1 MRLFWRACKN
11 FLQFS
16 NFDFLTSTNTSAPL
30 QHHPQTISPNRPQN
44 LRSDSLKS
52 VHVINYTKELRKW
65 LRTAKN
71 SLLANITTFYYNQI
85 YFSYMVLRKFIYA
98 KPQIF
103 PNHFSNFDFRFRD
116 KIAEIK
122 KTKTGMMAMFCPAP
136 FGTAKVHIKIYLDDF
151 GGRLRAAASF
161 GGGKKKEPKKKID

>member
-52 VHVINYTKELRKW
+52 IHVINYTKELRKP

-103 PNHFSNFDFRFRD
+103 PNHFSNFDFRFRN

-122 KTKTGMMAMFCPAP
+122 NKNWDDGYVLSSP
-136 FGTAKVHIKIYLDDF
+136 FRNSQGSYQNLF
-151 GGRLRAAASF
+151 GRFRRSAQ
-161 GGGKKKEPKKKID
+161 GGGEFRGRQKKEPKKK